1 MARTSHHA
9 MAAQLREV
17 SGAVPGGV
25 PDNWVGGANGNGDW
39 NTGADWTSGVPAASA
54 TATFATGDQGYTVTG
69 DATIGGILVNG
80 DGVTF
85 DGAVTQDSTGGGNFL
100 TGINGADVTLD
111 SNAFFDGQGFDFED
125 GTLLDVQGTL
135 LTTGGVADVLLVDGL
150 NADLISSGAVTANQ
164 LYVQEGGSF
173 TGDVVLTDG
182 GNVTLD
188 TSSNFGG
195 GSLTLQGSATL
206 YEALAAGGTTGS
218 GSIADNIAFAAGGS
232 TLNLA
237 ADPGATLLVSGNITG
252 NGSLVVS
259 GGTVELTGANT
270 YTGGT
275 DVQYGT
281 LQVDT
286 AASLP
291 SSLVILSGGAL
302 VTEPLATGVLKE
314 TVVAAAGSSDTV
326 NAVGG
331 NDLVYGAAGTA
342 LDFIGGANASTIVG
356 GLAAITYTGGS
367 AGDVLFGGSGGVN
380 FTGGT
385 GHSSLV
391 GGTGAVIASGGGGG
405 AVIYGGTSGLD
416 QLSTGT
422 GNSTLVGGG
431 ATQFTGTGSGNSLI
445 VVADGGNV
453 NLSAATGNDTVFA
466 GNSAATIVGGAGGT
480 EVDVLQAGNATVFG
494 GLGKSEV
501 FGGTGNLELALVNGF
516 GGGTVAV
523 AGLNLS
529 QLTISLVNFAGGT
542 EQQLLA
548 SETVSG
554 GNTYLQLG
562 NNTHVDLFG
571 ITGLTSSNFNTV

>member
-17 SGAVPGGV
+17 SGAVPGGF

-331 NDLVYGAAGTA
+331 NDLVYGRPGRHHLHRRQRRRCAVRRQRRREFHRRHRAQQPGGRHGRGDCQRRRRRRRDLWRHQRTRPVVHRHRQFHAGRRRRHA
-342 LDFIGGANASTIVG
+342 VHRHGIGQQPDRG
-356 GLAAITYTGGS
+356 GRWR
-367 AGDVLFGGSGGVN
+367 
-380 FTGGT
+380 
-385 GHSSLV
+385 
-391 GGTGAVIASGGGGG
+391 
-405 AVIYGGTSGLD
+405 
-416 QLSTGT
+416 QR
-422 GNSTLVGGG
+422 
-431 ATQFTGTGSGNSLI
+431 
-445 VVADGGNV
+445 
-453 NLSAATGNDTVFA
+453 
-466 GNSAATIVGGAGGT
+466 
-480 EVDVLQAGNATVFG
+480 EP
-494 GLGKSEV
+494 
-501 FGGTGNLELALVNGF
+501 
-516 GGGTVAV
+516 
-523 AGLNLS
+523 
-529 QLTISLVNFAGGT
+529 
-542 EQQLLA
+542 
-548 SETVSG
+548 
-554 GNTYLQLG
+554 
-562 NNTHVDLFG
+562 
-571 ITGLTSSNFNTV
+571 